1 MSESFTVRPIG
12 VLNSPF
18 TEKFAAPRQPR
29 LVDAARAELHLVDY
43 CNREEILRGLS
54 GFSHVW
60 LIFVFHQV
68 TAGDWSPTV
77 RPPRL
82 GGNQRL
88 GVFATRSPFRP
99 NPIGLS
105 AVKLEGIENRQGRWL
120 LHLSGVDLV
129 NGTPILDIKP
139 YVPYADVI
147 TEASA
152 GFTNALPH
160 QAVTVSFSAEAHKS
174 LFMLESGYPNLK
186 TLIEQVISQQPQPG
200 YRRGDRLSRSYGMTL
215 YDLNI
220 RWRAEGT
227 DCLVTSIERADSSVT
242 PPPDLN

>member
-105 AVKLEGIENRQGRWL
+105 AVKLDGVENRQGRWL

-139 YVPYADVI
+139 YVPYADAI
-147 TEASA
+147 AEASA
-152 GFTNALPH
+152 GFTSALPH
-160 QAVTVSFSAEAHKS
+160 EAVTVNFSEEACES
-174 LFMLESGYPNLK
+174 LLRLERDHPNLE
-186 TLIEQVISQQPQPG
+186 TLIEQVIGQQPQPG
-200 YRRGDRLSRSYGMTL
+200 YRRGDTLSRTYGMTL

-220 RWRAEGT
+220 RWRTEGAT
-227 DCLVTSIERADSSVT
+227 CLVTVIERTGSSLA
-242 PPPDLN
+242 PSDLS